1 MCPMPL
7 RYSPITLGKPI
18 RTLAFRGF
26 IVTET
31 EHSGGTSLPRHA
43 HENANIA
50 LVRHGTVVETV
61 GRRAWECQ
69 AGSAIYKPS
78 GADHANRYSAG
89 GMSSLLIELLPNTM
103 AQLGG
108 TSAGFRDTLVV
119 QDPRLAHFAET
130 LHQELRSRD
139 ATAALAI
146 EGVVLQVLATML
158 RVRTPHETKA
168 PSWLAQFRS
177 ALHDRCCDSLQI
189 AELAREC
196 GVHPA
201 HAVREFHRR
210 FGTTPAD
217 YLRRLRTNRAC
228 EFLRRGMSPAEA
240 AAAAGFAH
248 QSHFTKVLKRYYAVT
263 PREYLA
269 GLR

>member
-1 MCPMPL
+1 MPV
-7 RYSPITLGKPI
+7 RYSPITLGKRI
-18 RTLAFRGF
+18 QTLSFRGF

-61 GRRAWECQ
+61 GQRAWECQ

-78 GADHANRYSAG
+78 GADHANRYSAD
-89 GMSSLLIELLPNTM
+89 GMSSLLIELLPPTM
-103 AQLGG
+103 IHLDG
-108 TSAGFRDTLVV
+108 TAGLRDTVV
-119 QDPRLAHFAET
+119 VHDPRLAQYAET
-130 LHQELRSRD
+130 LHHEMRLGD
-139 ATAALAI
+139 PGAALAI
-146 EGVVLQVLATML
+146 EGVVLQLLATML
-158 RVRTPHETKA
+158 RIRTPRETKA
-168 PSWLAQFRS
+168 PAWLARFRS

-189 AELAREC
+189 ADLAHEC

-201 HAVREFHRR
+201 HAIREFRRR

-217 YLRRLRTNRAC
+217 YLRRLRTDRAC

-248 QSHFTKVLKRYYAVT
+248 QSHLTRVLKRYYAVT

-269 GLR
+269 GVG